1 MARCAK
7 SDDIF
12 EVHFYGKS
20 RHKIFHSTYAQ
31 GSRNP
36 LGNFLKNITEKATW
50 TFLARYGNS
59 TEHETGTMDFCES
72 LDSIDQPG
80 RHGQPDCPPE
90 KGFALIKM
98 SAWVMPMFIVPV
110 SIRFRWI
117 YISGKLF
124 CPTDGKPGRLLFQ
137 IWCHDQGEWAY
148 LLPRCGDLSWS
159 QGQEDLRQIN

>member
-12 EVHFYGKS
+12 EIHLYGKS
-20 RHKIFHSTYAQ
+20 RHRIFQSTYAQ
-31 GSRNP
+31 GSRNS
-36 LGNFLKNITEKATW
+36 LGNFLQNITKKATW

-110 SIRFRWI
+110 SIRFSWI
-117 YISGKLF
+117 DISGKLF
-124 CPTDGKPGRLLFQ
+124 ARLTGNQGDYYFKFDAMTKENERIYCLDAEIRLDHRGRRIL
-137 IWCHDQGEWAY
+137 G
-148 LLPRCGDLSWS
+148 R
-159 QGQEDLRQIN
+159 